1 MAEAKRGEKPV
12 EDILKKEREMGEYG
26 ECNRML
32 KKARLR
38 TKLYK
43 KYDLPV
49 AYIKEEFG
57 TGSRGP
63 RFKRVTCVGKYTHH
77 ALFVT
82 DKGIPVSLTYYD
94 LAMAF
99 QRRAGGVLQ

>member
-1 MAEAKRGEKPV
+1 MDEAEKAEKSMAN
-12 EDILKKEREMGEYG
+12 ILKEEMKMGEYG
-26 ECNRML
+26 GCNRML

-82 DKGIPVSLTYYD
+82 DRGIPVSLTYYD